1 VQGENERINK
11 PTTKIMG
18 SLISASIDLSKIDRK
33 KITEGKNGA
42 KYYNI
47 LISVNDEKN
56 QYGQDVSISE
66 NQSKEE
72 RESGAKK
79 NYLGN
84 GKTIWSGGNTS
95 PVKQSN
101 PNPPPTEDDLPF

>member
-1 VQGENERINK
+1 
-11 PTTKIMG
+11 MG
-18 SLISASIDLSKIDRK
+18 AIISASIDLAKINKSKIVA
-33 KITEGKNGA
+33 GKNGA

-72 RESGAKK
+72 REGGQKK
-79 NYLGN
+79 NYIGN
-84 GKTIWSGGNTS
+84 GKTIWTGT
-95 PVKQSN
+95 PKVN
-101 PNPPPTEDDLPF
+101 PNPPPTEDDIPF

>member
-1 VQGENERINK
+1 
-11 PTTKIMG
+11 MG
-18 SLISASIDLSKIDRK
+18 AIISASIDLAKIDKSKIVA
-33 KITEGKNGA
+33 GKNGA

-72 RESGAKK
+72 REGGQKK
-79 NYLGN
+79 NYIGN
-84 GKTIWSGGNTS
+84 GKTIWTGGIT
-95 PVKQSN
+95 PKAN
-101 PNPPPTEDDLPF
+101 PNPPPTEDDLQF

>member
-1 VQGENERINK
+1 
-11 PTTKIMG
+11 MG
-18 SLISASIDLSKIDRK
+18 AIISASIDLAKIDKSKIVA
-33 KITEGKNGA
+33 GKNGA

-72 RESGAKK
+72 REGGKK
-79 NYLGN
+79 RNL
-84 GKTIWSGGNTS
+84 S
-95 PVKQSN
+95 
-101 PNPPPTEDDLPF
+101 